1 MNFLS
6 KKNKTIKMAK
16 EFIQTLVKQLEEFSI
31 PSLELYLASKYSL
44 SSSKFVCEFCG
55 FMGKNQQSKSAH
67 MRGCNTKGLQ
77 SSTMC
82 IETE

>member
-1 MNFLS
+1 
-6 KKNKTIKMAK
+6 
-16 EFIQTLVKQLEEFSI
+16 VKQIEEFTI
-31 PSLELYLASKYSL
+31 PSLETYLASKYSV

-67 MRGCNTKGLQ
+67 MRGCTENKNMKGAKK
-77 SSTMC
+77 SNATSIMC